1 MRAPPPI
8 LRDTLLVVLVYM
20 AARYWIYSELPVHT
34 AAEWSRRDALMCLP
48 RLAAFLALRECN
60 RQRWGNAVPFNFAA
74 KGRGFLLPALLLVG
88 AESLRTFVF
97 GQGPAWPL
105 DLALVGLAATV
116 PVVLFEEYAFR
127 GGILHGLA
135 SRFGRPTALL
145 GGSVLFT
152 VFHLQAQP
160 FSIWPAIFLLGLVWS
175 GLRLR
180 GLGLGW
186 LALIHFIVDGLYF
199 AKLDFP
205 SAFSGP
211 GYLYHGLL
219 LVAAVWA
226 WPKGGAKE

>member
-1 MRAPPPI
+1 
-8 LRDTLLVVLVYM
+8 M
-20 AARYWIYSELPVHT
+20 AVRYWIYGDLPAHT
-34 AAEWSRRDALMCLP
+34 DAEWSRRDALMCLP

-60 RQRWGNAVPFNFAA
+60 RRRWGNAVPFDFAFPA

-105 DLALVGLAATV
+105 GLALIGLAATL

-135 SRFGRPTALL
+135 SRFGFPISLL
-145 GGSVLFT
+145 GGSALFA

-160 FSIWPAIFLLGLVWS
+160 ISAWPAIFLFGLAWS

-186 LALIHFIVDGLYF
+186 LALLHFIVDGLYF
-199 AKLDFP
+199 ARLDFP
-205 SAFSGP
+205 PAFSGP
-211 GYLYHGLL
+211 GCLYHGLL
-219 LVAAVWA
+219 LIAVSWA
-226 WPKGGAKE
+226 WPRGAAKL